1 MERKYFLSI
10 VPVVFFLTIGLNIS
24 AQQNEKW
31 KLIWSDEFNI
41 GSSPDETKWSFEEG
55 FERNHEL
62 QWYQREN
69 AFIENGILI
78 IEGRKENKPNP
89 NYQPDARS
97 WKRSR
102 EKIEY
107 SASSINSR
115 GKFEFQYGKLEVRAR
130 IDTAMGLWPAIWT
143 LGVKG
148 EWPSNGEI
156 DIMESYP
163 VGGEHHIL
171 ANVASGTDRRYVA
184 KWDSQKTHLNHFL
197 AKDPDWTAKFH
208 IWMMEWDENAIKLYL
223 DGELLNETLLVNT
236 VNPDGSEPFKQAH
249 YILLNLAIGGD
260 NGGDPSRTTFPN
272 RYEIDYVR
280 VYQK

>member
-1 MERKYFLSI
+1 MKRKYLLGGITVVCLLSI
-10 VPVVFFLTIGLNIS
+10 VLNTS
-24 AQQNEKW
+24 AQKKEKW
-31 KLIWSDEFNI
+31 KLVWSDEFNT
-41 GSSPDETKWSFEEG
+41 GTTPDETKWSYEQG

-62 QWYQREN
+62 QWYQRDN
-69 AFIENGILI
+69 AFIENGVLI

-89 NYQPDARS
+89 NYHPDARS

-107 SASSINSR
+107 SASSINTR
-115 GKFEFQYGKLEVRAR
+115 GKYEFQYGKLEVRAR

-171 ANVASGTDRRYVA
+171 ANVASGTDRRYIA
-184 KWDSQKTHLNHFL
+184 KWDSQKIHLKHFL
-197 AKDPDWTAKFH
+197 AKDPDWPAKFH
-208 IWMMEWDENAIKLYL
+208 IWMMEWDEKAIKLYL
-223 DGELLNETLLVNT
+223 DGELLNETMLENT
-236 VNPDGSEPFKQAH
+236 INPDGSEPFKQAH

-280 VYQK
+280 VYQQ